1 MYLYWDLFYTIRKI
15 IMKFINIF
23 IASFTFFIA
32 WLSNVFA
39 GTAWKETVKIN
50 CHGLPWCTDKDIANP
65 TPGYVWGDS
74 NIWWEYILD
83 IIHLML
89 QYVSVIAVI
98 ALMLSG
104 VLYLFSA
111 WEEEKTKKAKSW
123 ITWSLL
129 WVGVALSSNF
139 LVTTIINFNFK

>member
-1 MYLYWDLFYTIRKI
+1 
-15 IMKFINIF
+15 MKFINIF
-23 IASFTFFIA
+23 IASFTFFIV

-39 GTAWKETVKIN
+39 VPAWKETVKIN
-50 CHGLPWCTDKDIANP
+50 CHGLPWCADTKIEAP
-65 TPGYVWGDS
+65 TPGYVWWNS
-74 NIWWEYILD
+74 NIWAEYILD

-98 ALMLSG
+98 ALMLSW

-123 ITWSLL
+123 IMWSLI
-129 WVGVALSSNF
+129 WVLVALSSNF
-139 LVTTIINFNFK
+139 LVSTIINFNFK